1 MSEMVLA
8 SPAATDRT
16 SGAHQRKLAAILF
29 ADVVG
34 YSRLMGEDETATYD
48 SLKRL
53 RGAIDPLIA
62 GRAGRIV
69 STAGDGLLADFGSVV
84 DALSCAVEIQG
95 AAERLNDKLPPGR
108 RLELRIGVNLGDVI
122 VAEDGDLYGD
132 GVNIAARL
140 QTLASPGGICLS
152 QTVYDQVRNK
162 LDLEY
167 RPLGKHRVK
176 NIATPINAYAVGA
189 AESRGRIWRIA
200 RQ

>member
-1 MSEMVLA
+1 ADVAGFSRLRRANE
-8 SPAATDRT
+8 AATFDALT
-16 SGAHQRKLAAILF
+16 
-29 ADVVG
+29 
-34 YSRLMGEDETATYD
+34 
-48 SLKRL
+48 RL
-53 RGAIDPLIA
+53 RQAIEA
-62 GRAGRIV
+62 SVASRGGRVV
-69 STAGDGLLADFGSVV
+69 STAGDSLLADFASVV
-84 DALSCAVEIQG
+84 DALSCAVEIQ
-95 AAERLNDKLPPGR
+95 ANVRVLNEPLPPER

-140 QTLASPGGICLS
+140 QTLAAPGGICLS